1 MHILMFS
8 SDMYVVYKEGDFP
21 MSTQTEE
28 NKAIVRRNYETADKN
43 DLTTFSEQLAPD
55 IAVHL
60 PGMPSP
66 LNREAL
72 IQMMNVMFSGLT
84 QRQHVFE
91 DQIAEGDKVATRLT
105 LHAVHTGE
113 FQGMPATGK
122 QIAVRQMAIHR
133 IRNGKIVEVWTSSD
147 DVGMMQQLG
156 LMPSQADQ

>member
-1 MHILMFS
+1 
-8 SDMYVVYKEGDFP
+8 
-21 MSTQTEE
+21 MSTQTEQ
-28 NKAIVRRNYETADKN
+28 NKAIVRHNYETADQN

-60 PGMPSP
+60 PGMPGP

-84 QRQHVFE
+84 QRQHVFDE
-91 DQIAEGDKVATRLT
+91 QIAEGDKVATRLT

-122 QIAVRQMAIHR
+122 QIVVPQIAIHR

-147 DVGMMQQLG
+147 DVGMMKQLG

>member
-1 MHILMFS
+1 
-8 SDMYVVYKEGDFP
+8 
-21 MSTQTEE
+21 MSTQTEQ

-55 IAVHL
+55 IAVNL
-60 PGMPSP
+60 PGMPGP

-113 FQGMPATGK
+113 FQGMSATGK
-122 QIAVRQMAIHR
+122 QIAMAQTAIHR
-133 IRNGKIVEVWTSSD
+133 IRDGKIVEVWVSSD
-147 DVGMMQQLG
+147 DISMMKQLG
-156 LMPSQADQ
+156 LMPSQAEQ

>member
-1 MHILMFS
+1 
-8 SDMYVVYKEGDFP
+8 
-21 MSTQTEE
+21 MSTQTEQ

-55 IAVHL
+55 IAVNL
-60 PGMPSP
+60 PGMPGP

-72 IQMMNVMFSGLT
+72 IQMMNTMFSGLT

-91 DQIAEGDKVATRLT
+91 DQIAEDDKVVTRLT

-122 QIAVRQMAIHR
+122 QIVVRQTTIHR
-133 IRNGKIVEVWTSSD
+133 IRDGKIVEVWVSSD
-147 DVGMMQQLG
+147 DISMMKQLG
-156 LMPSQADQ
+156 LMPSQASK

>member
-1 MHILMFS
+1 
-8 SDMYVVYKEGDFP
+8 
-21 MSTQTEE
+21 MSTQTEQ

-43 DLTTFSEQLAPD
+43 DLTAFSEQLAPD
-55 IAVHL
+55 LVLHY

-72 IQMMNVMFSGLT
+72 LQMMNVMFSGLPH
-84 QRQHVFE
+84 RQHVFE

-113 FQGMPATGK
+113 FQGMPATGN
-122 QIAVRQMAIHR
+122 QIVVPQIAIHR
-133 IRNGKIVEVWTSSD
+133 IQNGKIVEVWVSSD
-147 DVGMMQQLG
+147 DISMMKQLG

>member
-1 MHILMFS
+1 
-8 SDMYVVYKEGDFP
+8 
-21 MSTQTEE
+21 MSTQTEQ

-43 DLTTFSEQLAPD
+43 DLTTFSQQLAPD
-55 IAVHL
+55 ISVHL
-60 PGMPSP
+60 PGMPGP

-113 FQGMPATGK
+113 FQGMPATSK
-122 QIAVRQMAIHR
+122 KIAVQQIAIHR
-133 IRNGKIVEVWTSSD
+133 IQNGRIVEVWVSSD
-147 DVGMMQQLG
+147 DISMMKQLG

>member
-1 MHILMFS
+1 
-8 SDMYVVYKEGDFP
+8 
-21 MSTQTEE
+21 MSTQTEQ

-55 IAVHL
+55 IAIHL
-60 PGMPSP
+60 PGMPGP

-91 DQIAEGDKVATRLT
+91 DQIAEDDKVATRLT

-122 QIAVRQMAIHR
+122 KIAVPQTAIHR
-133 IRNGKIVEVWTSSD
+133 IQNGKIVEVWVSSD
-147 DVGMMQQLG
+147 DVGMMKQLG
-156 LMPSQADQ
+156 LMPSQAEQ

>member
-1 MHILMFS
+1 
-8 SDMYVVYKEGDFP
+8 
-21 MSTQTEE
+21 MSTQTEQ

-55 IAVHL
+55 LAVHL
-60 PGMPSP
+60 PGMPGP

-113 FQGMPATGK
+113 FQGLPATGK
-122 QIAVRQMAIHR
+122 QIAVPQTAIHR
-133 IRNGKIVEVWTSSD
+133 IQNGKIVEVWVSSD

-156 LMPSQADQ
+156 LMPSQSE

>member
-1 MHILMFS
+1 
-8 SDMYVVYKEGDFP
+8 
-21 MSTQTEE
+21 MSTQTEQ

-60 PGMPSP
+60 PGMPGP

-91 DQIAEGDKVATRLT
+91 DQIAEGDKVATRVT
-105 LHAVHTGE
+105 LHTVHTGE
-113 FQGMPATGK
+113 FQGLPATGK
-122 QIAVRQMAIHR
+122 QIAVPQTAIHR
-133 IRNGKIVEVWTSSD
+133 IQNGKIVEVWVSSD

-156 LMPSQADQ
+156 LMPSQSE

>member
-1 MHILMFS
+1 
-8 SDMYVVYKEGDFP
+8 
-21 MSTQTEE
+21 MSTQTEQ

-55 IAVHL
+55 LVLHY
-60 PGMPSP
+60 PGMPGQ

-72 IQMMNVMFSGLT
+72 IKMMNVMFSGLT

-91 DQIAEGDKVATRLT
+91 DQIAEDDKVATRLT

-122 QIAVRQMAIHR
+122 QIGVPQTTIHR
-133 IRNGKIVEVWTSSD
+133 IQNGKIVEVWVSSD
-147 DVGMMQQLG
+147 DISMMKQLG
-156 LMPSQADQ
+156 LMPLQGE

>member
-1 MHILMFS
+1 
-8 SDMYVVYKEGDFP
+8 
-21 MSTQTEE
+21 MSTPTEA
-28 NKAIVRRNYETADKN
+28 NKVIVRHNYETADKN

-60 PGMPSP
+60 PGMPGP

-72 IQMMNVMFSGLT
+72 IQMMKVMFSGLT

-113 FQGMPATGK
+113 FQGLPGTGK
-122 QIAVRQMAIHR
+122 QIALSQTAIHR
-133 IRNGKIVEVWTSSD
+133 IRDGKIAEVWVSSD
-147 DVGMMQQLG
+147 DISMMQQLG

>member
-1 MHILMFS
+1 
-8 SDMYVVYKEGDFP
+8 
-21 MSTQTEE
+21 MSTQTEQ
-28 NKAIVRRNYETADKN
+28 NKAIVRRNYETADRN
-43 DLTTFSEQLAPD
+43 DLTTFSEQLAPE

-60 PGMPSP
+60 PGMPGP

-113 FQGMPATGK
+113 FQSMPATGK
-122 QIAVRQMAIHR
+122 QIAMAQTAIHR
-133 IRNGKIVEVWTSSD
+133 IRDGKIAEVWVSSD
-147 DVGMMQQLG
+147 DISMMKQLG
-156 LMPSQADQ
+156 LMPSQADR

>member
-1 MHILMFS
+1 
-8 SDMYVVYKEGDFP
+8 
-21 MSTQTEE
+21 MSTQTEQ
-28 NKAIVRRNYETADKN
+28 NKAIVRHSYETADKN

-55 IAVHL
+55 LVLHY
-60 PGMPSP
+60 PGMPGP

-72 IQMMNVMFSGLT
+72 IQMMNLMFSGLT

-122 QIAVRQMAIHR
+122 QIAVPQTAIHR
-133 IRNGKIVEVWTSSD
+133 IRNGKIVEVWVSSD
-147 DVGMMQQLG
+147 DVGMMKQLG
-156 LMPSQADQ
+156 LMPSQAEQ

>member
-1 MHILMFS
+1 
-8 SDMYVVYKEGDFP
+8 

-55 IAVHL
+55 IAVNL
-60 PGMPSP
+60 PGMPGP

-72 IQMMNVMFSGLT
+72 LQMMNVMFSGLT

-113 FQGMPATGK
+113 FQGMPATGRH
-122 QIAVRQMAIHR
+122 IAMAQTTIHR
-133 IRNGKIVEVWTSSD
+133 IRDGKIVEVWVSSD
-147 DVGMMQQLG
+147 DISMMKQLG

>member
-1 MHILMFS
+1 
-8 SDMYVVYKEGDFP
+8 
-21 MSTQTEE
+21 MSTQTEQ
-28 NKAIVRRNYETADKN
+28 NKAIVHRNYETADKN

-55 IAVHL
+55 LVLHY
-60 PGMPSP
+60 PGMPGP

-72 IQMMNVMFSGLT
+72 LQMMSVMFSGLT
-84 QRQHVFE
+84 QRQHVLE

-122 QIAVRQMAIHR
+122 QIAMAQTAIHR
-133 IRNGKIVEVWTSSD
+133 IQGGRIAEVWVSSD
-147 DVGMMQQLG
+147 DISMMKQLG

>member
-1 MHILMFS
+1 
-8 SDMYVVYKEGDFP
+8 
-21 MSTQTEE
+21 MSTQTEQ

-55 IAVHL
+55 IAIHL
-60 PGMPSP
+60 PGMPGP

-91 DQIAEGDKVATRLT
+91 DQIAEDDKVATRLT

-122 QIAVRQMAIHR
+122 QIAVPQTAIHR
-133 IRNGKIVEVWTSSD
+133 IQNGKIVEVWVSSD

>member
-1 MHILMFS
+1 
-8 SDMYVVYKEGDFP
+8 
-21 MSTQTEE
+21 MSTQTEQ

-43 DLTTFSEQLAPD
+43 DLMTFREQLAPD
-55 IAVHL
+55 VVIHL
-60 PGMPSP
+60 PGMPGP

-91 DQIAEGDKVATRLT
+91 DQIAEDDKVVTRLM

-113 FQGMPATGK
+113 FQGLPATGK
-122 QIAVRQMAIHR
+122 QIAVSQTAIHR
-133 IRNGKIVEVWTSSD
+133 IRDSKIAEVWVSSD
-147 DVGMMQQLG
+147 DIGMMQQLG

>member
-1 MHILMFS
+1 
-8 SDMYVVYKEGDFP
+8 
-21 MSTQTEE
+21 MSTQTEQ

-55 IAVHL
+55 LVLHY
-60 PGMPSP
+60 PGMPGP

-84 QRQHVFE
+84 QRRHVFE
-91 DQIAEGDKVATRLT
+91 DQIAEDDKVVTRLT

-122 QIAVRQMAIHR
+122 QIVVPQIAIHR
-133 IRNGKIVEVWTSSD
+133 IQNGKIVEVWVSSD
-147 DVGMMQQLG
+147 DISMMKQLG
-156 LMPSQADQ
+156 LMPSQAEQ

>member
-1 MHILMFS
+1 
-8 SDMYVVYKEGDFP
+8 
-21 MSTQTEE
+21 MSTQIEQ

-60 PGMPSP
+60 PGIPGP

-72 IQMMNVMFSGLT
+72 LQMMNVMFSGLT
-84 QRQHVFE
+84 ERQHVFE
-91 DQIAEGDKVATRLT
+91 EQIAEDDKVATRLT

-122 QIAVRQMAIHR
+122 QIAVRQIGIHR

>member
-1 MHILMFS
+1 
-8 SDMYVVYKEGDFP
+8 
-21 MSTQTEE
+21 MSTQTEQ

-43 DLTTFSEQLAPD
+43 DLTTFNEQLAPD
-55 IAVHL
+55 LVLHY
-60 PGMPSP
+60 PGMPGP

-122 QIAVRQMAIHR
+122 QIAVRQIAIHR

-147 DVGMMQQLG
+147 DVGMMKQLG
-156 LMPSQADQ
+156 LIPSQANQ